1 VSTSPALAGGEPDV
15 RKDVLTVT
23 GLGVERRGR
32 PLVRDVTFTVGPGER
47 VGLIG
52 ESGSGK
58 SLTALALMG
67 LLPDGLAPVGS
78 VHLADS
84 DQERGGAELVG
95 AGERALSRVRGRRM
109 SMVFQEPMSA
119 LNPVMRV
126 GAQLAEAVRIHQP
139 ARDRAAGDQAAGDRA
154 AGDRAAGDRA
164 AAWSRAVDL
173 LDRVRLPDPA
183 RTARAYPHQL
193 SGGMRQRVMLA
204 MALANDP
211 AVLICDEPTSALDV
225 TVQAQVLDL
234 IGDGPLRRDAGLL
247 FISHDLAVVSTVC
260 SRLLVM
266 RAGEIVESGQV
277 AQVLSRPR
285 HPYTRAL
292 VDAARTRR
300 DPRPARRDDA
310 ARPPVLELRRVTRT
324 FRRPRTA
331 LLAKPPH
338 VRALHDVDLQIR
350 PGQRFGIVGESGSG
364 KSTLLRLLAALD
376 RPSGGSVHFAGTD
389 IGRLPER
396 RLRFVRDD
404 VQIVFQD
411 PAGSLDPR
419 MRVRDIVAEP
429 LIAGGRLR
437 RVRAHAARVDEL
449 LTAVGLPP
457 DAADRYPHQFS
468 GGQRQRIS
476 LARALAPSPSVLL
489 ADEPVSA
496 LDASIRAQVLDLL
509 ASLADAYDLTLVL
522 VSHDLHVVRQVCD
535 TVAVLH
541 HGEIVESGPT
551 EEVYARPAHAY
562 TRALLTAVPTLPG

>member
-1 VSTSPALAGGEPDV
+1 MSTPPALTDDALDV

-23 GLGVERRGR
+23 GLGVGRRGD
-32 PLVRDVTFTVGPGER
+32 PLVRDVTFTVAPGER

-78 VHLADS
+78 VHLA
-84 DQERGGAELVG
+84 GASHELLG
-95 AGERALSRVRGRRM
+95 AGERALSRLRGHRM

-119 LNPVMRV
+119 LNPVLRV
-126 GAQLAEAVRIHQP
+126 GDQIAEAVRIHRP
-139 ARDRAAGDQAAGDRA
+139 EADRAVART
-154 AGDRAAGDRA
+154 
-164 AAWSRAVDL
+164 RAVDL
-173 LDRVRLPDPA
+173 LDQVRLPDPA

-193 SGGMRQRVMLA
+193 SGGGRQRVMLA

-225 TVQAQVLDL
+225 TVQAQILDL
-234 IGDGPLRRDAGLL
+234 IADGPLRRDAGLL
-247 FISHDLAVVSTVC
+247 FISHDLAVVAAVC
-260 SRLLVM
+260 SRVMVM
-266 RAGEIVESGQV
+266 RAGEIVEDGRV
-277 AQVLSRPR
+277 AEVLSRPNHPHTQALIDATRHGGRERRRR
-285 HPYTRAL
+285 HPVRRNSGTETR
-292 VDAARTRR
+292 
-300 DPRPARRDDA
+300 
-310 ARPPVLELRRVTRT
+310 VLELRHVTRT
-324 FRRPRTA
+324 FPRRRTT
-331 LLAKPPH
+331 LLAKPPQ
-338 VRALHDVDLQIR
+338 VRALHDVSVQIA
-350 PGQRFGIVGESGSG
+350 PGERFGIVGESGSG
-364 KSTLLRLLAALD
+364 KSTLLRLLAGLD
-376 RPSGGSVHFAGTD
+376 RPSGGSVHFAGKD
-389 IGRLPER
+389 IGHLPEH

-404 VQIVFQD
+404 VQVVFQD

-419 MRVRDIVAEP
+419 MRVREIVAEP
-429 LIAGGRLR
+429 LVARGGGRR
-437 RVRAHAARVDEL
+437 SRVRAHSGRVDEL
-449 LTAVGLPP
+449 LAAVGLPR

-476 LARALAPSPSVLL
+476 IARALAPSPTVLL

-541 HGEIVESGPT
+541 QGEIVEHGPT
-551 EEVYARPAHAY
+551 LEVYERPAHAY
-562 TRALLTAVPTLPG
+562 TRALLAAVPTLPG